1 MEFCVVCLFACL
13 FLKTFEGNNEERAI
27 AESIFFC
34 FPLARKTVGESV
46 TQHSRGKGGRRG
58 ERGLMGNQRLRQM
71 EGVSC
76 RVNSGSSLDGNAI
89 GVVLSVQKGDQ
100 EEIWDPR

>member
-1 MEFCVVCLFACL
+1 MRRELSLRASFSAF
-13 FLKTFEGNNEERAI
+13 FLQGKLLEN
-27 AESIFFC
+27 
-34 FPLARKTVGESV
+34 PV
-46 TQHSRGKGGRRG
+46 TQHSRGKGTEGR
-58 ERGLMGNQRLRQM
+58 EDSWGNQRLRQI

-100 EEIWDPR
+100 